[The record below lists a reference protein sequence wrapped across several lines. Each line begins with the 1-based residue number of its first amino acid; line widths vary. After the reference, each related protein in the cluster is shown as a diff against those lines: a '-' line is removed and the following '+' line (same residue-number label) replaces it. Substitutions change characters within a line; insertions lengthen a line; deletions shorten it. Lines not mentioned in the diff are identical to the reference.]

1 MFYHLSRYKYN
12 WKFSKRFD
20 FLPEK
25 SKLFFFAGM
34 TKSTRT
40 SLSVSEFFD

>member
-25 SKLFFFAGM
+25 SKLFFAGM

-40 SLSVSEFFD
+40 SLSVSKFFD